1 MSWQLI
7 GVYVLLGVLLLSLN
21 LRSRWSW
28 WIKVG
33 AILLTSSAYYLT
45 YHSVNEL
52 KGWPVPDPLPERFSV
67 HWVQVDEPDKATGEE
82 GRIYIWL
89 RHLDDLEQ
97 PVGKPRVHEILFDN
111 ALAQRTQE
119 VLTSLMDGRQIN
131 GFIQMRETV
140 DDQEAGVGSQNGGN
154 LGTQESGL
162 IIEFKEVDKVDL
174 PPKPAEIS

>member
-67 HWVQVDEPDKATGEE
+67 HWVQVAEPDLVVDPVVLPGDDAGQVLVAGPLVEE
-82 GRIYIWL
+82 AAVEGVD
-89 RHLDDLEQ
+89 HADA
-97 PVGKPRVHEILFDN
+97 
-111 ALAQRTQE
+111 ALAAE
-119 VLTSLMDGRQIN
+119 
-131 GFIQMRETV
+131 F
-140 DDQEAGVGSQNGGN
+140 DQVEALAV
-154 LGTQESGL
+154 
-162 IIEFKEVDKVDL
+162 
-174 PPKPAEIS
+174 A